1 VRIDEAGLGTKIEV
15 PTIDGRTLLK
25 VPPGTQSGQKFRMRE
40 RGVLNSRKNA
50 RGDQIVEVAVQ
61 PPKVRDERT
70 KEILREL
77 AQLNPE
83 DPREQIWSQV

>member
-1 VRIDEAGLGTKIEV
+1 
-15 PTIDGRTLLK
+15 
-25 VPPGTQSGQKFRMRE
+25 MRE
-40 RGVLNSRKNA
+40 RGVFNSRKNA

-83 DPREQIWSQV
+83 DPREQMWSQV

>member
-1 VRIDEAGLGTKIEV
+1 
-15 PTIDGRTLLK
+15 
-25 VPPGTQSGQKFRMRE
+25 
-40 RGVLNSRKNA
+40 
-50 RGDQIVEVAVQ
+50 VQ